1 MYNLGVLEQDAIL
14 KNITD
19 TLDRL
24 EHVHSVVLFGSERDS
39 IEGILS
45 RPSVK
50 HDPRL
55 DLFYSDGCA
64 GFVDPTG
71 GELEDCSTV
80 SNGVMAQGLSAGVLA
95 RPLDSSTYIHTYIHT
110 SIH

>member
-24 EHVHSVVLFGSERDS
+24 EHVHSVVLFGSEGDSQKHHRDT

-45 RPSVK
+45 RPSAK
-50 HDPRL
+50 ADPRL

-80 SNGVMAQGLSAGVLA
+80 SNGVMAQGLSAGAFVGTA
-95 RPLDSSTYIHTYIHT
+95 VG
-110 SIH
+110 